1 MAKILSGKQVAEA
14 MTAKVRARADH
25 LSGQGLVPKL
35 VIVRLGED
43 PSDLAYERGA
53 LKRAE
58 AAGVLAERIV
68 LGEETSKEEL
78 TGTLRRLSG
87 DETVHGVLLFRPLP
101 AHLKAAEREIVNAL
115 DPAKDVDGMTSL
127 SCAGVYEGAPLGF
140 PPCTAQ
146 AVIEMLD
153 YYDIQLKGTRAAVI
167 GRSLV
172 IGRPVAMLLMARN
185 ATVTI
190 CHTRTKDVPAVTRE
204 ADLIVTAAG
213 KLGML
218 NAAYV
223 REGQTV
229 IDVSVNYD
237 PEKNDG
243 NGGFAGDAVFDEVEP
258 AAAAITP
265 VPGGVGAVTTSVLME
280 HVVRSAERT
289 AARCGLQPYATE
301 DE

>member
-14 MTAKVRARADH
+14 LTAKVRVRADH
-25 LSGQGLVPKL
+25 LSDQGLVPKL

-153 YYDIQLKGTRAAVI
+153 YYDIQLKGTRAAVEACRDAAHGAQRDRDHLPHADK
-167 GRSLV
+167 GRA
-172 IGRPVAMLLMARN
+172 GRDARGGP
-185 ATVTI
+185 
-190 CHTRTKDVPAVTRE
+190 HRQR
-204 ADLIVTAAG
+204 
-213 KLGML
+213 
-218 NAAYV
+218 
-223 REGQTV
+223 RGQ
-229 IDVSVNYD
+229 
-237 PEKNDG
+237 
-243 NGGFAGDAVFDEVEP
+243 AR
-258 AAAAITP
+258 
-265 VPGGVGAVTTSVLME
+265 
-280 HVVRSAERT
+280 HAERGVR
-289 AARCGLQPYATE
+289 ARGADGHRRLGQL
-301 DE
+301 